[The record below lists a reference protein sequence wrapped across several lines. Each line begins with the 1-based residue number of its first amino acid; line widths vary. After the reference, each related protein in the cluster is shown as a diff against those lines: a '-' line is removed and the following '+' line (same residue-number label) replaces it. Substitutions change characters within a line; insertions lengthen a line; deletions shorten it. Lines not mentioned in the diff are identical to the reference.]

1 MRGVHDHIVKEL
13 AVAFPADLL
22 TLALPHLARQADL
35 SAVGMVPGRERFSE
49 VLRGRRWFPD
59 LVAEVHERSNPSAKA
74 LGHLE
79 IEYEYRSRSVV
90 RFRDYNHV
98 LTLDSRL
105 DVHTGVVYLNGGPIG
120 LTSEAYSRRSF
131 GRVPCT
137 FRYHSLGI
145 SQVLARQY
153 PARPEPLAW
162 ALAVLARPKGLG
174 SRAGLALACLRRIQ
188 HERMLDESR
197 RFKLLNF
204 VHTYAKLDAD
214 TGPEYWDLLRAAE
227 NQEVQ
232 EMLVTWADEIRAE
245 GIEKMRDVVMDVM
258 TQRFGDLSERTRRA
272 IAAIKSLDELADL
285 ARRALRVDSLEELK
299 IG

>member
-1 MRGVHDHIVKEL
+1 MEDVCVVSTITSSKSWPSPFR
-13 AVAFPADLL
+13 PTCSPWRCL
-22 TLALPHLARQADL
+22 TWPDRPTSPRSGWSPGGSASARFYEAAAGSRISWPRST
-35 SAVGMVPGRERFSE
+35 SART
-49 VLRGRRWFPD
+49 RRPRHW
-59 LVAEVHERSNPSAKA
+59 
-74 LGHLE
+74 GHLE

-153 PARPEPLAW
+153 LARPEPLAW

-174 SRAGLALACLRRIQ
+174 SRADLALACLRRIQ
-188 HERMLDESR
+188 HEKKLDESR

-214 TGPEYWDLLRAAE
+214 AGPEYWDLLRTAE

-232 EMLVTWADEIRAE
+232 EMLVTWADEMKAEGRQE

-258 TQRFGDLSERTRRA
+258 TQRFGGPFRA
-272 IAAIKSLDELADL
+272 NPPCHRGRQVAG
-285 ARRALRVDSLEELK
+285 RV
-299 IG
+299 GGTGP